1 MRFALAL
8 LVCST
13 GLAEAAPKCASEA
26 KERAKELLAFHYD
39 QKPENFAIDDTVKE
53 LPPIKALK
61 GKGKFD
67 VLEVWGHIYKA
78 LHLRADQGVLHPDG
92 RGDPGR
98 Q

>member
-67 VLEVWGHIYKA
+67 ARSLGPHLEGA
-78 LHLRADQGVLHPDG
+78 SSTRRSRSPT
-92 RGDPGR
+92 P
-98 Q
+98 